1 MPEAID
7 QEKILLKRIH
17 IFRTVSVDFSMSLY

>member
-7 QEKILLKRIH
+7 QERILPKRIH